1 MDTLFNIS
9 TTRLFILIAFLALNC
24 SKNKDLVP
32 DNYNPIVIGHGGMG
46 ISHAYPINSLE
57 SLLLALNSG
66 ANGIEI
72 DVQLTKDLELIAFHD
87 RDLAQSTNG
96 EGSVNEN
103 EWETISKLHYNF
115 PIFAKYPIISLSQLF
130 NAIIDASQYTFILD
144 CKFYE
149 NEFDSLDI
157 YNYCSKINTF
167 ITENKLSNNVIV
179 EFNNIAL
186 VEQFKELNKDH
197 RLMFYGEFELA
208 LKTALQYNLYAID
221 CDVEELNESQ
231 VKLAKEHQLII
242 SVYNAKNHAL
252 NEKSIHIKADIIQ
265 TDALSHMLKL
275 LE

>member
-1 MDTLFNIS
+1 LDTLFKIS
-9 TTRLFILIAFLALNC
+9 TTRLFILIALLSLNC
-24 SKNKDLVP
+24 SKNKYLVP
-32 DNYNPIVIGHGGMG
+32 ANYNPIIIGHGGMG

-66 ANGIEI
+66 ADGIEI
-72 DVQLTKDLELIAFHD
+72 DVQLTKDSELIAFHD

-96 EGSVNEN
+96 EGTVNEN
-103 EWETISKLHYNF
+103 NWETISKLHYNF
-115 PIFAKYPIISLSQLF
+115 PIFAKYPLISLSQLF
-130 NAIIDASQYTFILD
+130 NTVTEADKYTFILD

-149 NEFDSLDI
+149 NEYDSLDI

-167 ITENKLSNNVIV
+167 ITENELSENIIV
-179 EFNNIAL
+179 EFNNIQL
-186 VEQFKELNKDH
+186 IKQFKELNKDQ

-208 LKTALQYNLYAID
+208 LKTAIQYGLYAID

-231 VKLAKEHQLII
+231 VKLAKEHQLIV
-242 SVYNAKNHAL
+242 SVYNSRNNVL
-252 NEKSIHIKADIIQ
+252 NEKSIAIKADIIQ